1 MLNENNKQELAEM
14 IGILKEMDRDELM
27 QTYGFA
33 LGLKAKREVENRPG

>member
-1 MLNENNKQELAEM
+1 MLNENSKQELAEM
-14 IGILKEMDRDELM
+14 VDILKEMDRDELM